1 MWNLEKNVQ
10 MFLFAQQKQ
19 RQRNREQMY
28 DDQETKKK
36 SGMNWRLEVTYM
48 NIVTMYKIDNY
59 WELTLQLRELC
70 LVFFGDLNVKEI
82 QN

>member
-1 MWNLEKNVQ
+1 
-10 MFLFAQQKQ
+10 
-19 RQRNREQMY
+19 MY